1 MTATAPRPTSSI
13 ELSRSAMKHNIRFI
27 RSRLTGG
34 AELSSVVKGNAYG
47 HGIEAF
53 VPMAEELGVRHFSVF
68 DSFEAARV
76 AACVG
81 PDTRIMIMGHVA
93 DDELEWAVSR
103 GLEFW
108 VFDLERLDAAAAA
121 AAAVGRPARVHLEVE
136 TGMHRTGFEQDEL
149 VEAAQR
155 ITSRSSR
162 FTVRGVCTHFAGAE
176 SISNHAR
183 VTDQIERFETACA
196 HLLSLGVRAQRRH
209 AACSAATLAYP
220 ETIFDMV
227 RIGILQYGFWPTD
240 EIRIRSLQANGEVAD
255 NPLRR
260 VIRWQTRIMDLKTVE
275 AGEFVGYGTTHL
287 AARRSRIATAPVGYG
302 HGYARALSN
311 QGRVLVRGRR
321 CAVVG
326 IVNMNLILV
335 DVTHVPRVARGDEVV
350 LIGRQRN
357 LSVSVSSFAE
367 LSNQLNYELLT
378 RLPANIPR
386 QVVG

>member
-1 MTATAPRPTSSI
+1 M
-13 ELSRSAMKHNIRFI
+13 
-27 RSRLTGG
+27 
-34 AELSSVVKGNAYG
+34 
-47 HGIEAF
+47 
-53 VPMAEELGVRHFSVF
+53 
-68 DSFEAARV
+68 
-76 AACVG
+76 
-81 PDTRIMIMGHVA
+81 
-93 DDELEWAVSR
+93 
-103 GLEFW
+103 
-108 VFDLERLDAAAAA
+108 
-121 AAAVGRPARVHLEVE
+121 
-136 TGMHRTGFEQDEL
+136 
-149 VEAAQR
+149 
-155 ITSRSSR
+155 
-162 FTVRGVCTHFAGAE
+162 CTHFAGAE

-183 VTDQIERFETACA
+183 VTEQIERFEAACA

>member
-1 MTATAPRPTSSI
+1 
-13 ELSRSAMKHNIRFI
+13 
-27 RSRLTGG
+27 
-34 AELSSVVKGNAYG
+34 
-47 HGIEAF
+47 
-53 VPMAEELGVRHFSVF
+53 
-68 DSFEAARV
+68 
-76 AACVG
+76 
-81 PDTRIMIMGHVA
+81 
-93 DDELEWAVSR
+93 
-103 GLEFW
+103 
-108 VFDLERLDAAAAA
+108 
-121 AAAVGRPARVHLEVE
+121 
-136 TGMHRTGFEQDEL
+136 
-149 VEAAQR
+149 
-155 ITSRSSR
+155 
-162 FTVRGVCTHFAGAE
+162 
-176 SISNHAR
+176 
-183 VTDQIERFETACA
+183 
-196 HLLSLGVRAQRRH
+196 
-209 AACSAATLAYP
+209 
-220 ETIFDMV
+220 
-227 RIGILQYGFWPTD
+227 
-240 EIRIRSLQANGEVAD
+240 
-255 NPLRR
+255 
-260 VIRWQTRIMDLKTVE
+260 MDLKTVE